1 MGCCDPKAPRLI
13 SIRVGDGQVGLRGL
27 DIIVEAVRGLDLQ
40 KEEEI
45 KQELL
50 SRVKLLQLYY
60 RLCQR
65 EICGG
70 FVVNVIL
77 GKE

>member
-50 SRVKLLQLYY
+50 SRVKLFNYIPDSVNGKYAEALWEYY
-60 RLCQR
+60 NGQ
-65 EICGG
+65 G
-70 FVVNVIL
+70 
-77 GKE
+77 